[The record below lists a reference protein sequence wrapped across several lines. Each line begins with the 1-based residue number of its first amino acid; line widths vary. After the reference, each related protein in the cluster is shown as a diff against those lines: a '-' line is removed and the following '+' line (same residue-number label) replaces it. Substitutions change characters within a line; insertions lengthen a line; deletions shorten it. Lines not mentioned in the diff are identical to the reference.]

1 MRRAARTATWILIGT
16 TAALMPVASC
26 AINPQP
32 EPPDRATGEP
42 TTDAS
47 TGGFGGQAGADAAPQ
62 PEGAPMGGSGG
73 TCDNCM
79 NGDASD
85 NELDACD
92 GDGDACDGDAGGC
105 DADAQPCEDAPG
117 DDAEDAS
124 DDRAL
129 QAD

>member
-1 MRRAARTATWILIGT
+1 MRRPPRIAMWILTATI
-16 TAALMPVASC
+16 AALMLVASC

-47 TGGFGGQAGADAAPQ
+47 TGGFGGQAGTDAAAQ
-62 PEGAPMGGSGG
+62 PEGAPMGGAGG

-85 NELDACD
+85 NGFDACD
-92 GDGDACDGDAGGC
+92 GDSDACDGDAGGC
-105 DADAQPCEDAPG
+105 DADAQPCEDASSS
-117 DDAEDAS
+117 DAGDAS